1 VKVLFYSI
9 WNIAYQAKNC
19 ELYKECQIMLRQ
31 LYETVKKF
39 SAFFAE
45 THHNSTKGRTIFS
58 RGNQNPVVGG
68 NITKQSGA
76 VKDEEIV

>member
-1 VKVLFYSI
+1 
-9 WNIAYQAKNC
+9 
-19 ELYKECQIMLRQ
+19 MLRQ